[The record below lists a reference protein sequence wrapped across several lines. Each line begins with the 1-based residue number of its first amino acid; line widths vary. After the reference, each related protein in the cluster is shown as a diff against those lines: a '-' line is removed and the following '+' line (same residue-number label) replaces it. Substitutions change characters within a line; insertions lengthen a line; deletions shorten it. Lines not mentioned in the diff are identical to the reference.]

1 MRRFSIKG
9 AYAVSKVNTTLIG
22 LVLAGG
28 QSRRMGQDKALMRY
42 QGRTLI
48 DNASLLLQSASCDK
62 VLISRNAPGFLND
75 KIEDAGPLSGVHAVL
90 DALSQ
95 PDNHNGNPCELLVLP
110 VDMPQMTPELLRILV
125 SRGREAE
132 KACYVEKRFLPFYLP
147 VTQDTKALLANYL
160 VEQSKRRVV
169 GFLEI
174 LNAVSLKEA
183 DLKKA
188 ARKDESDNKKRLAN
202 MSNEDGVE
210 WLNVNTPGDWPHEK

>member
-1 MRRFSIKG
+1 M
-9 AYAVSKVNTTLIG
+9 SKVNTTLIG

-62 VLISRNAPGFLND
+62 VLISRNTPGFLND

-95 PDNHNGNPCELLVLP
+95 SDNHNGNPCELLVLP

-174 LNAVSLKEA
+174 LNAVSLKEG
-183 DLKKA
+183 DLKKI

>member
-1 MRRFSIKG
+1 
-9 AYAVSKVNTTLIG
+9 VSKVNTTLIG

-95 PDNHNGNPCELLVLP
+95 SDNHNGNLCELLVLP

-174 LNAVSLKEA
+174 LNAVSLKEG
-183 DLKKA
+183 DLKKI

>member
-1 MRRFSIKG
+1 M
-9 AYAVSKVNTTLIG
+9 SKVNTTLIG

-95 PDNHNGNPCELLVLP
+95 SDNHNGNPCELLVLP

-147 VTQDTKALLANYL
+147 VTQKTKALLANYL
-160 VEQSKRRVV
+160 VEQKKRRVV

-174 LNAVSLKEA
+174 LNAVSLKEG
-183 DLKKA
+183 DLKKI

>member
-1 MRRFSIKG
+1 M
-9 AYAVSKVNTTLIG
+9 SKVNTTLIG

-75 KIEDAGPLSGVHAVL
+75 KIEDAGPLSGVLAVL

-95 PDNHNGNPCELLVLP
+95 SDNHNGNPCELLVLP

-174 LNAVSLKEA
+174 LNAVSLKEG
-183 DLKKA
+183 DLKKI

>member
-1 MRRFSIKG
+1 MG
-9 AYAVSKVNTTLIG
+9 KVNTTLIG

-174 LNAVSLKEA
+174 LNAVSLKEG
-183 DLKKA
+183 DLKKI

>member
-1 MRRFSIKG
+1 M
-9 AYAVSKVNTTLIG
+9 SKVNTTLIG

-75 KIEDAGPLSGVHAVL
+75 RIEDAGPLSGVHAVL

-95 PDNHNGNPCELLVLP
+95 SDNHNGNPCELLVLP

-160 VEQSKRRVV
+160 VEQKKRRVV

-174 LNAVSLKEA
+174 LNAVSLKEG
-183 DLKKA
+183 DLKKT
-188 ARKDESDNKKRLAN
+188 ARKEESDNKKRLAN

>member
-174 LNAVSLKEA
+174 LNAVSLKEG
-183 DLKKA
+183 DLKKI

-202 MSNEDGVE
+202 MSNEDDVE

>member
-1 MRRFSIKG
+1 M
-9 AYAVSKVNTTLIG
+9 SKVNTTLIG

-95 PDNHNGNPCELLVLP
+95 FDNHNGNPCELLVLP

-147 VTQDTKALLANYL
+147 VTQKTKALLANYL

-174 LNAVSLKEA
+174 LNAVSLKEG
-183 DLKKA
+183 DLKKT
-188 ARKDESDNKKRLAN
+188 ARKEESDNKKRLAN

-210 WLNVNTPGDWPHEK
+210 WLNVNTPGEWPHEK

>member
-95 PDNHNGNPCELLVLP
+95 SGNHNGNPCELLVLP

-174 LNAVSLKEA
+174 LNAVSLKEG
-183 DLKKA
+183 DLKKI

>member
-1 MRRFSIKG
+1 
-9 AYAVSKVNTTLIG
+9 VSKVNTTLIG

-95 PDNHNGNPCELLVLP
+95 SDNHNGNPCELLVLP

-147 VTQDTKALLANYL
+147 VTQKTKALLANYL
-160 VEQSKRRVV
+160 VEQKKRRVV

-174 LNAVSLKEA
+174 LNAVSLKEG
-183 DLKKA
+183 DLKKT
-188 ARKDESDNKKRLAN
+188 ARKEESDNKKRLAN

>member
-1 MRRFSIKG
+1 M
-9 AYAVSKVNTTLIG
+9 SKVNTTLIG

-75 KIEDAGPLSGVHAVL
+75 RIEDAGPLSGVHAVL

-95 PDNHNGNPCELLVLP
+95 SDNHNGNPCELLVLP

-147 VTQDTKALLANYL
+147 VTQKTKALLANYL

-174 LNAVSLKEA
+174 LNAVSLKEG
-183 DLKKA
+183 DLKKI

-202 MSNEDGVE
+202 MSNDDDVE

>member
-75 KIEDAGPLSGVHAVL
+75 RIEDAGPLSGVHAVL

-95 PDNHNGNPCELLVLP
+95 SDNHNGNPCELLVLP

-147 VTQDTKALLANYL
+147 VTQKTKALLANYL
-160 VEQSKRRVV
+160 VEQKKRRVV

-174 LNAVSLKEA
+174 LNAVSLKEG
-183 DLKKA
+183 DLKKT

>member
-174 LNAVSLKEA
+174 LNAVSLKEG
-183 DLKKA
+183 DLKKI

>member
-1 MRRFSIKG
+1 M
-9 AYAVSKVNTTLIG
+9 SKVNTTLIG

-95 PDNHNGNPCELLVLP
+95 SDNHNGNPCELLVLP

-147 VTQDTKALLANYL
+147 VTQKTKALLANYL
-160 VEQSKRRVV
+160 VEQKKRRVV

-174 LNAVSLKEA
+174 LNAVSLKEG
-183 DLKKA
+183 DLKKT

-210 WLNVNTPGDWPHEK
+210 WLNVNTPGEWPHEK

>member
-1 MRRFSIKG
+1 
-9 AYAVSKVNTTLIG
+9 VSKVNTTLIG

-95 PDNHNGNPCELLVLP
+95 SDNHNGNPCELLVLP

-174 LNAVSLKEA
+174 LNAVPLKEG
-183 DLKKA
+183 DLKKT
-188 ARKDESDNKKRLAN
+188 ARKEESANKKRLAN

-210 WLNVNTPGDWPHEK
+210 WLNVNTPGEWPHEK

>member
-1 MRRFSIKG
+1 MP
-9 AYAVSKVNTTLIG
+9 KVNTTLIG

-75 KIEDAGPLSGVHAVL
+75 KIEDAGPLGGVHAVL

-95 PDNHNGNPCELLVLP
+95 SDNHTDNPYELLVLP

-147 VTQDTKALLANYL
+147 VTQKTKALLANYL

-174 LNAVSLKEA
+174 LNAVSLKEG
-183 DLKKA
+183 DLKKI

-202 MSNEDGVE
+202 MSNEDDVE

>member
-1 MRRFSIKG
+1 M
-9 AYAVSKVNTTLIG
+9 SKVNTTLIG

-90 DALSQ
+90 NALSQ
-95 PDNHNGNPCELLVLP
+95 SDNHNGNPCELLVLP

-147 VTQDTKALLANYL
+147 VTQKTKALLANYL

>member
-1 MRRFSIKG
+1 M
-9 AYAVSKVNTTLIG
+9 SKVNTTLIG

-48 DNASLLLQSASCDK
+48 DNAALLLQSASCDK

-174 LNAVSLKEA
+174 LNAVSLKEG
-183 DLKKA
+183 DLKKI

>member
-1 MRRFSIKG
+1 M
-9 AYAVSKVNTTLIG
+9 SKVNTTLIG

-95 PDNHNGNPCELLVLP
+95 FDNHNGNPCELLVLP

-174 LNAVSLKEA
+174 LNAVSLKEG
-183 DLKKA
+183 DLKKI

>member
-1 MRRFSIKG
+1 M
-9 AYAVSKVNTTLIG
+9 SKVNTTLIG

-75 KIEDAGPLSGVHAVL
+75 RIEDAGPLSGVHAVL

-95 PDNHNGNPCELLVLP
+95 SDNHNGNPCELLVLP

-174 LNAVSLKEA
+174 LNAVSLKEG
-183 DLKKA
+183 DLKKT
-188 ARKDESDNKKRLAN
+188 ARKEESDNKKRLAN

>member
-1 MRRFSIKG
+1 M
-9 AYAVSKVNTTLIG
+9 SKVNTTLIG

-75 KIEDAGPLSGVHAVL
+75 RIEDAGPLSGVHAVL
-90 DALSQ
+90 NALSQ
-95 PDNHNGNPCELLVLP
+95 SDNHNGNPCELLVLP

-147 VTQDTKALLANYL
+147 VTQKTKALLANYL
-160 VEQSKRRVV
+160 VEQKKRRVV

-174 LNAVSLKEA
+174 LNAVSLKEG
-183 DLKKA
+183 DLKKI

>member
-1 MRRFSIKG
+1 M
-9 AYAVSKVNTTLIG
+9 SKVNTTLIG

-95 PDNHNGNPCELLVLP
+95 SDNHNGNPCELLVLP

-174 LNAVSLKEA
+174 LNAVSLKEG
-183 DLKKA
+183 DLKKI
-188 ARKDESDNKKRLAN
+188 ARKDESDSKKRLAN

>member
-1 MRRFSIKG
+1 M
-9 AYAVSKVNTTLIG
+9 SKVNTTLIG

-75 KIEDAGPLSGVHAVL
+75 RIEDAGPLSGVHAVL

-95 PDNHNGNPCELLVLP
+95 SDNHNGNPCELLVLP

-147 VTQDTKALLANYL
+147 VTQKTKALLANYL
-160 VEQSKRRVV
+160 VEQKKRRVV

-188 ARKDESDNKKRLAN
+188 ARKEESDNKKRLAN

-210 WLNVNTPGDWPHEK
+210 WLNVNTPGEWPHEK

>member
-1 MRRFSIKG
+1 M
-9 AYAVSKVNTTLIG
+9 SKVNTTLIG

-48 DNASLLLQSASCDK
+48 DNASLLLQAASCDK
-62 VLISRNAPGFLND
+62 VLISRNTPGFLND

-95 PDNHNGNPCELLVLP
+95 SDNHNGNPCELLVLP

-174 LNAVSLKEA
+174 LNAVSLKEG
-183 DLKKA
+183 DLKKI

-210 WLNVNTPGDWPHEK
+210 WLNVNTPGDWSHEK

>member
-1 MRRFSIKG
+1 M
-9 AYAVSKVNTTLIG
+9 SKVNTTLIG

-48 DNASLLLQSASCDK
+48 DNAALLLQSASCDK

-95 PDNHNGNPCELLVLP
+95 SDHHNGNPCELLVLP

-174 LNAVSLKEA
+174 LNAVSLKEG
-183 DLKKA
+183 DLKKI

-202 MSNEDGVE
+202 MSNDDGVE

>member
-1 MRRFSIKG
+1 M
-9 AYAVSKVNTTLIG
+9 SKVNTTLIG

-95 PDNHNGNPCELLVLP
+95 SDNHNGNPCELLVLP

-169 GFLEI
+169 GFLEV
-174 LNAVSLKEA
+174 LNAVSLKEG
-183 DLKKA
+183 DLKKT
-188 ARKDESDNKKRLAN
+188 ARKKESDNKKRLAN

>member
-1 MRRFSIKG
+1 M
-9 AYAVSKVNTTLIG
+9 SKVNTTLIG

-95 PDNHNGNPCELLVLP
+95 SDNHNGNPCELLVLP

-174 LNAVSLKEA
+174 LNAVPLKEG
-183 DLKKA
+183 DLKKT
-188 ARKDESDNKKRLAN
+188 ARKEESANKKRIAN

>member
-174 LNAVSLKEA
+174 LNAVPLKEG
-183 DLKKA
+183 DLKKT
-188 ARKDESDNKKRLAN
+188 ARKEESANKKRLAN

>member
-1 MRRFSIKG
+1 M
-9 AYAVSKVNTTLIG
+9 SKVNTTLIG

-95 PDNHNGNPCELLVLP
+95 SDNHNGNPCELLVLP

-174 LNAVSLKEA
+174 LNAVSLKEG
-183 DLKKA
+183 DLKKT
-188 ARKDESDNKKRLAN
+188 ARKKESDNKKRLAN

-210 WLNVNTPGDWPHEK
+210 WLNVNTPGEWPHEK

>member
-1 MRRFSIKG
+1 M
-9 AYAVSKVNTTLIG
+9 SKVNTTLIG

-95 PDNHNGNPCELLVLP
+95 SDNHNGNPCELLVLP

-147 VTQDTKALLANYL
+147 VTQKTKALLANYL

-183 DLKKA
+183 DLKKT
-188 ARKDESDNKKRLAN
+188 ARKEESDNKKRLAN

>member
-1 MRRFSIKG
+1 
-9 AYAVSKVNTTLIG
+9 VSKVNTTLIG

-75 KIEDAGPLSGVHAVL
+75 RIEDAGPLSGVHAVL

-95 PDNHNGNPCELLVLP
+95 SDNHNGNPCELLVLP

-147 VTQDTKALLANYL
+147 VTQKTKALLANYL
-160 VEQSKRRVV
+160 VEQKKRRVV

-174 LNAVSLKEA
+174 LNAVSLKEG
-183 DLKKA
+183 DLKKT

-210 WLNVNTPGDWPHEK
+210 WLNVNTPGEWPHEK

>member
-174 LNAVSLKEA
+174 LNAVSLKEG
-183 DLKKA
+183 DLKKI

-210 WLNVNTPGDWPHEK
+210 WLNVNTPSDWPHEK

>member
-1 MRRFSIKG
+1 M
-9 AYAVSKVNTTLIG
+9 SKVNTTLIG

-42 QGRTLI
+42 KGRTLI

-95 PDNHNGNPCELLVLP
+95 SDNHNGNPCELLVLP

-147 VTQDTKALLANYL
+147 VTQDTKTLLANYL

-174 LNAVSLKEA
+174 LNAVSLKEG
-183 DLKKA
+183 DLKKI

>member
-1 MRRFSIKG
+1 M
-9 AYAVSKVNTTLIG
+9 SKVNTTLIG

-95 PDNHNGNPCELLVLP
+95 FDNHNGNPCELLVLP

-174 LNAVSLKEA
+174 LNAVSLKEG
-183 DLKKA
+183 DLKKT
-188 ARKDESDNKKRLAN
+188 ARKEESDNKKRLAN

-210 WLNVNTPGDWPHEK
+210 WLNVNTPSDWPHEK

>member
-1 MRRFSIKG
+1 M
-9 AYAVSKVNTTLIG
+9 SKVNTTLIG

-95 PDNHNGNPCELLVLP
+95 SDNHNGNPCELLVLP

-174 LNAVSLKEA
+174 LNAVPLKEG
-183 DLKKA
+183 DLKKT
-188 ARKDESDNKKRLAN
+188 ARKEESANKKRLAN

-210 WLNVNTPGDWPHEK
+210 WLNVNTPGEWPHEK

>member
-95 PDNHNGNPCELLVLP
+95 SDNHNGNPCELLVLP

-174 LNAVSLKEA
+174 LNAVSLKEG
-183 DLKKA
+183 DLKKT

>member
-1 MRRFSIKG
+1 M
-9 AYAVSKVNTTLIG
+9 SKVNTTLIG

-62 VLISRNAPGFLND
+62 VLISCNAPGFLND

-95 PDNHNGNPCELLVLP
+95 SDNHNGNPCELLVLP

-174 LNAVSLKEA
+174 LNAVSLKEG
-183 DLKKA
+183 DLKKI

>member
-42 QGRTLI
+42 KGRTLI

-95 PDNHNGNPCELLVLP
+95 SDNHNGNPCELLVLP

-174 LNAVSLKEA
+174 LNAVSLKEG
-183 DLKKA
+183 DLKKI

>member
-1 MRRFSIKG
+1 M
-9 AYAVSKVNTTLIG
+9 SKVNTTLIG

-95 PDNHNGNPCELLVLP
+95 SDNHNGNPCELLVLP

-174 LNAVSLKEA
+174 LNAVSLKEG
-183 DLKKA
+183 DLKKI

-202 MSNEDGVE
+202 MSNEDDVE